1 MLRTAVYL
9 WDEACQL
16 AELAKPDEA
25 LALTATYFSGSREG
39 IDGAPQAGI
48 RRGAFQP
55 GLIFCARRKFPNI
68 AKLLTSEKSFQREG
82 MMLNKPI
89 QASKQIDGM
98 SMSAE
103 FHRDTGRLRILDAGV
118 VIAEWFPP
126 HSWFA
131 IASVA
136 AYSTWGTRPNECD
149 LALVLDDFV
158 LERNGTRGLVI
169 R

>member
-1 MLRTAVYL
+1 
-9 WDEACQL
+9 
-16 AELAKPDEA
+16 
-25 LALTATYFSGSREG
+25 
-39 IDGAPQAGI
+39 
-48 RRGAFQP
+48 
-55 GLIFCARRKFPNI
+55 
-68 AKLLTSEKSFQREG
+68 

-89 QASKQIDGM
+89 HASRRIDGM

-103 FHRDTGRLRILDAGV
+103 FHRDTGRLRILDGGV

-126 HSWFA
+126 YSWFA

-136 AYSTWGTRPNECD
+136 GYSTWGTRPNERD

-158 LERNGTRGLVI
+158 LQRTGTRGLVL

>member
-1 MLRTAVYL
+1 
-9 WDEACQL
+9 
-16 AELAKPDEA
+16 
-25 LALTATYFSGSREG
+25 
-39 IDGAPQAGI
+39 
-48 RRGAFQP
+48 
-55 GLIFCARRKFPNI
+55 
-68 AKLLTSEKSFQREG
+68 

-89 QASKQIDGM
+89 RASKHIDGM

-136 AYSTWGTRPNECD
+136 GYSTWGTRPNERD

-158 LERNGTRGLVI
+158 LQRTGARGLVL